1 MPADSGED
9 FYKNILHNISDGVY
23 FVDKNR
29 SITYWNK
36 GAEAITGFGSEDI
49 IGKSCFDR
57 ILIHVTDDNQNIC
70 KGGCPLAATIKDGK
84 NREAAAF
91 FHHKSGH
98 RVPTILKTSPIRD
111 ASGKITG
118 AFEIFNDNSENF
130 EMTETIKKL
139 KEDSLLDI
147 LTGIANR
154 KYIEQKISENI
165 NEFERY
171 GHKFGLLFI
180 DIDHFKAVNDK
191 YGHNAGDEILKIISK
206 TLSKNIRS
214 FDTAGR
220 LGGEEF
226 VVLIQ
231 NIDINSLKKTSEKL
245 RALVEASSY
254 QSHNPD
260 IIISVTISVGATI
273 SRPGDKP
280 KDILNRADSL
290 MYQSKKSGRNKVTMD
305 PDIK

>member
-1 MPADSGED
+1 
-9 FYKNILHNISDGVY
+9 
-23 FVDKNR
+23 
-29 SITYWNK
+29 
-36 GAEAITGFGSEDI
+36 
-49 IGKSCFDR
+49 
-57 ILIHVTDDNQNIC
+57 
-70 KGGCPLAATIKDGK
+70 
-84 NREAAAF
+84 
-91 FHHKSGH
+91 
-98 RVPTILKTSPIRD
+98 
-111 ASGKITG
+111 
-118 AFEIFNDNSENF
+118 
-130 EMTETIKKL
+130 MTETIKKL